1 MSELT
6 IVEQLALIAQDA
18 EAEYQAMLMWACLF
32 GLAAGALA
40 GVVYT
45 VRLSAAER
53 RAKQE
58 AAARARTEAEAKRK
72 ADRIAALQTQKP

>member
-18 EAEYQAMLMWACLF
+18 EAEYQAMLMWACLSV
-32 GLAAGALA
+32 LVAGALA
-40 GVVYT
+40 GVVYA
-45 VRLSAAER
+45 VRLSVAER

-58 AAARARTEAEAKRK
+58 TAARARTEAEAKRK
-72 ADRIAALQTQKP
+72 ADRIAALQTQTP

>member
-18 EAEYQAMLMWACLF
+18 EAEYQAMLMWACLS

-45 VRLSAAER
+45 VRLSASER
-53 RAKQE
+53 RANQE

-72 ADRIAALQTQKP
+72 ADRIAALQTQTP

>member
-18 EAEYQAMLMWACLF
+18 EAEYQAMLMWACLS

-40 GVVYT
+40 GGFTLLVTLLKV
-45 VRLSAAER
+45 
-53 RAKQE
+53 
-58 AAARARTEAEAKRK
+58 
-72 ADRIAALQTQKP
+72 IGIM

>member
-18 EAEYQAMLMWACLF
+18 EAEYQAILMWACLSV
-32 GLAAGALA
+32 LVACALA

-58 AAARARTEAEAKRK
+58 ASARARTEAEAKRK
-72 ADRIAALQTQKP
+72 ADRIAALQTQIP

>member
-1 MSELT
+1 MSELK

-18 EAEYQAMLMWACLF
+18 EAEYQAMLILACLSV
-32 GLAAGALA
+32 LVAGALA
-40 GVVYT
+40 GVVYA
-45 VRLSAAER
+45 VRLSVAER

-72 ADRIAALQTQKP
+72 ADRIAALQKQTP